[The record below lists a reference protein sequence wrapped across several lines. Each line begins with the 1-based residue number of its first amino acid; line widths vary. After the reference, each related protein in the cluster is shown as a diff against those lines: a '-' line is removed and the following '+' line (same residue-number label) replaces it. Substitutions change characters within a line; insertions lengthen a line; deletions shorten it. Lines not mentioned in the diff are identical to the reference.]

1 MSPTRAPAALLPTCV
16 GRTPSARQIVTG
28 PICLAHAKC
37 RSSSQVP
44 THLRHPETVPVPV
57 PVLSGPRVTLR
68 SVEARDRDSRL
79 RLGWHEAIERNYGHE
94 RPTGPMSEREADDWL
109 VEQRQLSNDSSRFD
123 WVIDVDGDLAGVAF
137 LHSMSEIDRKARFAL
152 GMFSPEFIGLGLGGE
167 ATRLVLGHAFD
178 VLGLHRIDLRVLAFN
193 TAAIRSYERCG
204 FIIEGRERE
213 SCWLENG
220 WHDDVV
226 MGVLAREFAARQPG

>member
-1 MSPTRAPAALLPTCV
+1 M
-16 GRTPSARQIVTG
+16 
-28 PICLAHAKC
+28 
-37 RSSSQVP
+37 
-44 THLRHPETVPVPV
+44 PV

-79 RLGWHEAIERNYGHE
+79 RLGWHEVIERNYGHE

-109 VEQRQLSNDSSRFD
+109 VEQRQLSSDRSRFD

-137 LHSMSEIDRKARFAL
+137 LHSMSEVDRKARFAI
-152 GMFSPEFIGLGLGGE
+152 GMFSPEFNGLGLGSE

-178 VLGLHRIDLRVLAFN
+178 VLGLRRIDLRVLAFN
-193 TAAIRSYERCG
+193 TAAIRSYESCG
-204 FIIEGRERE
+204 FVIEGRERE
-213 SCWLENG
+213 SCWLENR
-220 WHDDVV
+220 WHDDVI